1 MTHNLALALAQQLIH
16 VNTVN
21 PPGNETDAVRI
32 LAPLLQDAGFTIK
45 EYPYG
50 PNRSSLVAHKGR
62 TDQPSVILSGHLDTV
77 PLGAQPWTKN
87 PLEAT
92 VVDGKLFG
100 RGAVDMKGGVAVLVA
115 TALHYAAKIDEQP
128 LTLVLSAD
136 EEIGCAGV
144 TSLVD
149 KGVLPKARCVLVAE
163 PTGNT
168 PRLGHKGVFWLKALF
183 HGKTAHA
190 AFPDLG
196 INALLKAAKAVV
208 ALNNDIVAGKAHAI
222 MGETTLV
229 TSRFLSGDNYNSV
242 PDLAEVGIDVRS
254 TVNWS
259 HAEILQKMTSLL
271 TPLDPEFRVIFD
283 LPPLWTPPETDV
295 MEKIFACCDAVRG
308 KTHSPAIVTFY
319 TDGGVLG
326 PGLDN
331 APVVILGPGESG
343 MAHKVDEYVD
353 VDALTAS
360 VDIYL
365 GILSRLC
372 LPESVGQE

>member
-1 MTHNLALALAQQLIH
+1 VTYNLALSLAQQLIE

-32 LAPLLQDAGFTIK
+32 LTPLLQDAGFMIR

-77 PLGAQPWTKN
+77 PLGGQPWTN
-87 PLEAT
+87 QPLEAS

-100 RGAVDMKGGVAVLVA
+100 RGAADMKGGVAVLVA
-115 TALHYAAKIDEQP
+115 AALHYAAKIDEKP
-128 LTLVLSAD
+128 LTLVLSSD
-136 EEIGCAGV
+136 EEIGCAGAA
-144 TSLVD
+144 SLID
-149 KGVLPKARCVLVAE
+149 KQVLPKARCVLVAE

-168 PRLGHKGVFWLKALF
+168 PRLGHKGVFWLKSLF

-190 AFPDLG
+190 AFPELG

-208 ALNNDIVAGKAHAI
+208 ALNDDIIGGKAHAI
-222 MGETTLV
+222 MGEATLV

-242 PDLAEVGIDVRS
+242 PDLAEVGVDVRS

-259 HAEILQKMTSLL
+259 HAEILQKITTLL
-271 TPLDPEFRVIFD
+271 TPLEPEFQVIFD
-283 LPPLWTPPETDV
+283 LPPLWTPPKTDIIQEV
-295 MEKIFACCDAVRG
+295 FASCDAVRG
-308 KTHSPAIVTFY
+308 KTHPPAIVTFY

-326 PGLDN
+326 PGLGN
-331 APVVILGPGESG
+331 APVVILGPGDSG
-343 MAHKVDEYVD
+343 MAHKVDEYVE
-353 VDALTAS
+353 VDALTEG

-365 GILSRLC
+365 EILSRLC
-372 LPESVGQE
+372 L

>member
-1 MTHNLALALAQQLIH
+1 MTHTLALSLAQQLIR

-32 LAPLLQDAGFTIK
+32 LAPLLQDAGFSIK

-77 PLGAQPWTKN
+77 PLGAQPWTN
-87 PLEAT
+87 QPLAAS

-100 RGAVDMKGGVAVLVA
+100 RGSADMKGGVAVLVA
-115 TALHYAAKIDEQP
+115 AALHYAAKINEKP

-136 EEIGCAGV
+136 EEIGCAGAA
-144 TSLVD
+144 SLID
-149 KGVLPKARCVLVAE
+149 KQVLPKARCVLVAE

-168 PRLGHKGVFWLKALF
+168 PRLGHKGVFWLKSLF

-190 AFPDLG
+190 AFPELG

-208 ALNNDIVAGKAHAI
+208 ALNDDIVGGKAHAI
-222 MGETTLV
+222 MGEASLV

-259 HAEILQKMTSLL
+259 HAEILQKMTTLL
-271 TPLDPEFRVIFD
+271 APLEPEFQVIFD
-283 LPPLWTPPETDV
+283 LPPLWTPPKTDIIQ
-295 MEKIFACCDAVRG
+295 EIFAGCDAVRG
-308 KTHSPAIVTFY
+308 KIHPPAIVTFY

-326 PGLDN
+326 PGLGN
-331 APVVILGPGESG
+331 APVVILGPGDSG
-343 MAHKVDEYVD
+343 MAHKVDEYVE
-353 VDALTAS
+353 VDALTEG

-365 GILSRLC
+365 EILSRLC
-372 LPESVGQE
+372 L